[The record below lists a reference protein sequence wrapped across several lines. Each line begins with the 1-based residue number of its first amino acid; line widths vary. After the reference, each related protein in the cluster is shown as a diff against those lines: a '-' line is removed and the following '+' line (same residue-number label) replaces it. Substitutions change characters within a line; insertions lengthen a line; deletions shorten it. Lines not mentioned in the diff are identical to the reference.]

1 MEGAKRAPIRRQIL
15 EMLLQ
20 ICGRP
25 RKPESGDHPDAGAR
39 GDEAYAAVARQMVL
53 GRISPAVERC
63 QLRRVRPS
71 LWARCLFALFRNPP
85 LPCGI
90 RHGLGLGR
98 QRPRLR
104 AQDRALAKSALSQ
117 DLDPGM
123 IHACVDGVERPRM
136 HVILVRHRLQAYTLG
151 GGDQLIRQVPLVLVR
166 HAVGAVVVPSTA
178 VTNNSA
184 LGRHV
189 SRKPELDRHVYKSL
203 RLLIRWQ
210 SCLRAVQ
217 PPIRRLHWLPG
228 PTRRGRRRL
237 PIRLGLVLD
246 RRLHATKKHVQ
257 TGIKH
262 EPLRLEALAL
272 LKERGRVGHH
282 VFPAVLAH
290 PHPHRAHA

>member
-1 MEGAKRAPIRRQIL
+1 MIL
-15 EMLLQ
+15 
-20 ICGRP
+20 
-25 RKPESGDHPDAGAR
+25 
-39 GDEAYAAVARQMVL
+39 
-53 GRISPAVERC
+53 
-63 QLRRVRPS
+63 
-71 LWARCLFALFRNPP
+71 
-85 LPCGI
+85 
-90 RHGLGLGR
+90 
-98 QRPRLR
+98 
-104 AQDRALAKSALSQ
+104 
-117 DLDPGM
+117 
-123 IHACVDGVERPRM
+123 ACVDGVERPRM
-136 HVILVRHRLQAYTLG
+136 HVIGVRHRLQAYTLG

-189 SRKPELDRHVYKSL
+189 SRKPELDRHVDISL

-210 SCLRAVQ
+210 SCLRAAQ
-217 PPIRRLHWLPG
+217 LLIRLHWP

-246 RRLHATKKHVQ
+246 RRLRATKKHVQ